1 MRSGKMNSIEDYIK
15 HIPKVELH
23 VHLEGSVQPQTLLQ
37 LAKRHNVSL
46 PADDIAGLQKWYTFR
61 DFNHFI
67 EIYMTISSCLQTE
80 DDIELITR
88 EFLANQ
94 VAQNIY
100 YSEVTFTPYNQ
111 YLNNKLGFHEQ
122 MDAVNRAREWGE
134 KTFGVQ
140 MGIIMD
146 IPRFISPGEGDII
159 ANWAVE
165 RYGDGIVALGLG
177 GPEVGNPPQKF
188 ESAFTMVRNAG
199 IPCILHAGETVGPDS
214 VWNAIK
220 IADSYRIGHG
230 VRAVEDPMLMDY
242 LRDKQIPLEVCPS
255 SNICLKVYPS
265 FEEHS
270 LPQLL
275 KHGLVITIN
284 SDDPPMFNTT
294 LTNEYL
300 IGVKIWGWDRKL
312 ITGFILN
319 AIDASL
325 LSISEKNR
333 MRHEFESMFIKLG

>member
-1 MRSGKMNSIEDYIK
+1 MIEKFIEKM
-15 HIPKVELH
+15 PKVELH
-23 VHLEGSVQPQTLLQ
+23 VHLEGSVQPGTLLK
-37 LAKRHNVSL
+37 LAKRHNINL
-46 PADDIAGLQKWYTFR
+46 PSDEITGLQKWYSFR

-67 EIYMTISSCLQTE
+67 EIYMTISSCLQSE

-94 VAQNIY
+94 AAQNIY

-111 YLNNKLGFHEQ
+111 YLNNKLGFHQQ

-134 KTFGVQ
+134 KTLGVQ

-146 IPRFISPGEGDII
+146 IPRFISPGEGDRI

-165 RYGDGIVALGLG
+165 RYGDGIIALGLG
-177 GPEVGNPPQKF
+177 GPEVGNPPNKF
-188 ESAFTMVRNAG
+188 ESAFTIVRSAG

-214 VWNAIK
+214 IWNAIK
-220 IADSYRIGHG
+220 IAETYRIGHG

-242 LRDKQIPLEVCPS
+242 LRDKQIPLEICPS

-265 FEEHS
+265 FDEHS

-275 KHGLVITIN
+275 EHGLFITIN

-294 LTNEYL
+294 LTNEYR
-300 IGVKIWGWDRKL
+300 IGVKIWGWDRDM
-312 ITGFILN
+312 ITGFIIN
-319 AIDASL
+319 AVDASL
-325 LSISEKNR
+325 LSLIEKKK
-333 MRHEFESMFIKLG
+333 MRLEFESMFNKMR